1 MMIEEERS
9 MKKLIATALA
19 LTMTLSLSTTALAGG
34 NVDGAGVGSLDPID
48 VTAKYN
54 DDATEPT
61 VYSVDLTWEDMTF
74 TYNESGTRIWDP
86 DTHTYTDTTSAGW
99 DKVTAAVTATNHSNT
114 AVTVSFTYTPQ
125 GNTGVTASM
134 SKLSFILDAG
144 VENYPKGENIMNMK
158 KIGFHAGCR
167 RSGLHHEH
175 HCLCRRS
182 GRRRHRQLL
191 R

>member
-19 LTMTLSLSTTALAGG
+19 LTMTLSLSTTALAAGK
-34 NVDGAGVGSLDPID
+34 VDGAGVGSQVPID

-54 DDATEPT
+54 DGAKEPT

-114 AVTVSFTYTPQ
+114 KVTVSFTYTPQ
-125 GNTGVTASM
+125 GDTGVTASM
-134 SKLSFILDAG
+134 SKLSFILAG
-144 VENYPKGENIMNMK
+144 KY
-158 KIGFHAGCR
+158 A
-167 RSGLHHEH
+167 
-175 HCLCRRS
+175 
-182 GRRRHRQLL
+182 
-191 R
+191 

>member
-1 MMIEEERS
+1 

-19 LTMTLSLSTTALAGG
+19 LTMTLSLSTTALAAG
-34 NVDGAGVGSLDPID
+34 NVDGAGTGPQEPID

-61 VYSVDLTWEDMTF
+61 VYSVDLTWDDMTF

-114 AVTVSFTYTPQ
+114 EVTVSFTYTPQ

-134 SKLSFILDAG
+134 SKPSFILAAG
-144 VENYPKGENIMNMK
+144 VENKPNEAATNSSLLTINDSTKPNSSVTAEGVT
-158 KIGFHAGCR
+158 IGTITVTI
-167 RSGLHHEH
+167 E
-175 HCLCRRS
+175 
-182 GRRRHRQLL
+182 
-191 R
+191 

>member
-34 NVDGAGVGSLDPID
+34 NVDGAGVGSQDPID

-99 DKVTAAVTATNHSNT
+99 DKYTAAVTATNHSNT
-114 AVTVSFTYTPQ
+114 AVTVTFDYTPQ
-125 GNTGVTASM
+125 GDTGVTAYM
-134 SKLSFILDAG
+134 TRRSFILAAG
-144 VENYPKGENIMNMK
+144 VENYPNDASTSSSLLTINGNSKPNGSVTAEGVT
-158 KIGFHAGCR
+158 IGTITVTI
-167 RSGLHHEH
+167 E
-175 HCLCRRS
+175 
-182 GRRRHRQLL
+182 
-191 R
+191 

>member
-34 NVDGAGVGSLDPID
+34 NVNGAGLGSQDIN

-54 DDATEPT
+54 DGATEPT

-74 TYNESGTRIWDP
+74 TYNESDTRIWDP
-86 DTHTYTDTTSAGW
+86 DTHTYTDITSAGW

-144 VENYPKGENIMNMK
+144 VENYPDDAATNSSLLTIKGDTKPNSSVTAEGVT
-158 KIGFHAGCR
+158 IGTITVTI
-167 RSGLHHEH
+167 E
-175 HCLCRRS
+175 
-182 GRRRHRQLL
+182 
-191 R
+191 

>member
-34 NVDGAGVGSLDPID
+34 NVDGAGVGSQDPID

-86 DTHTYTDTTSAGW
+86 DTHTYTDSTSVGW
-99 DKVTAAVTATNHSNT
+99 DKFTAKVTATNHSN
-114 AVTVSFTYTPQ
+114 ANVTVTFDYTPQ
-125 GNTGVTASM
+125 GDTGVTAYM
-134 SKLSFILDAG
+134 SKQSFILYAG
-144 VENYPKGENIMNMK
+144 VENYPNDASTNSSLLTIDGNSKPNSSVTAEGVT
-158 KIGFHAGCR
+158 IGTITVTI
-167 RSGLHHEH
+167 E
-175 HCLCRRS
+175 
-182 GRRRHRQLL
+182 
-191 R
+191 

>member
-1 MMIEEERS
+1 

-19 LTMTLSLSTTALAGG
+19 LTMTLSLSTTALAAGK
-34 NVDGAGVGSLDPID
+34 VDGAGTGPQEPID

-54 DDATEPT
+54 DGVTEPT

-86 DTHTYTDTTSAGW
+86 DTHTYKDTTSAGW
-99 DKVTAAVTATNHSNT
+99 DKNTAAVTATNHSNT
-114 AVTVSFTYTPQ
+114 EVTVSFTYTPQ

-144 VENYPKGENIMNMK
+144 VENMPNDAATNSSLLTIKGDTKPNSSVTAEGVT
-158 KIGFHAGCR
+158 IGTITVTI
-167 RSGLHHEH
+167 E
-175 HCLCRRS
+175 
-182 GRRRHRQLL
+182 
-191 R
+191 